1 MSDLDDISAAN
12 VSDVIKISDDLVEF
26 PVVFELV
33 IDDHVPY
40 VDPAA
45 YKLKASDYSLQ
56 TIPSIKPVNYY
67 ITSGDAVEKTKVLD
81 RDLWKLAGDL
91 RKILIDV
98 LSAYFKVDSKAAQRM
113 LKEGIGKAAAHV
125 TNFIS
130 YESAVWKSAGR
141 SRKLL
146 GLLTRARG
154 RDIFLETEW
163 DHNHRLL
170 CVRKNPRAA
179 NQKE

>member
-1 MSDLDDISAAN
+1 MSDQDDISAAN

-40 VDPAA
+40 VDPIV
-45 YKLKASDYSLQ
+45 YKLKLSNSLSN
-56 TIPSIKPVNYY
+56 IPVIKPVNYY
-67 ITSGDAVEKTKVLD
+67 ITSGDAVEKTKILD

-98 LSAYFKVDSKAAQRM
+98 VSLYFKIDSKAAQRM
-113 LKEGIGKAAAHV
+113 LKESTAKFPAHIA
-125 TNFIS
+125 NFIS
-130 YESAVWKSAGR
+130 YENAVWKSAGR
-141 SRKLL
+141 SRRLL
-146 GLLTRARG
+146 SLLTRARG

-163 DHNHRLL
+163 DHQHRLL
-170 CVRKNPRAA
+170 LVRKNPRAA
-179 NQKE
+179 TKKE

>member
-12 VSDVIKISDDLVEF
+12 VSDIVKISDDMIEF

-33 IDDHVPY
+33 IEDHVPY

-45 YKLKASDYSLQ
+45 YNLNPSDFLL
-56 TIPSIKPVNYY
+56 TVIPSKKPVNYY

-91 RKILIDV
+91 RKLLIDIV
-98 LSAYFKVDSKAAQRM
+98 SAYFKVDSKTAQRM
-113 LKEGIGKAAAHV
+113 LKDGITDADEHV
-125 TNFIS
+125 NNFIS

-146 GLLTRARG
+146 SLLTRARG

-179 NQKE
+179 NQKD